1 MTDHTITEP
10 LPELPCQDLVEVVT
24 DYLDGA
30 LSEVDHQRFEEH
42 LAICERCAAY
52 VEQIRLTI
60 VATGSVGARPEAL
73 PVELRDGIREAFR
86 DWAG

>member
-1 MTDHTITEP
+1 MTDHIITEP

-42 LAICERCAAY
+42 LAICERCVAY
-52 VEQIRLTI
+52 VEQIRLT
-60 VATGSVGARPEAL
+60 VAATGRAGVQGEAL
-73 PVELRDGIREAFR
+73 PADLREGIRDAFR
-86 DWAG
+86 SWAG